1 MKKLIA
7 LSILTLLPLSILFSV
22 GVGIYVPDSKDY
34 VTAEGTAYSKDENM
48 AASSEYPV
56 GSILNLSLENGKS
69 ESVYVNDIYEM
80 PPDRKILLNAKA
92 AENLGIMATGY
103 DDFDV
108 EIVIAGE
115 ENEDLATRGWVKYL
129 VATAKSNAEALK
141 IYDSL
146 RANGLNA
153 AAKVHGDTIE
163 LYVRFVPQYQAIDML
178 SYLDSLGYTST
189 LQMPEVNPYL

>member
-7 LSILTLLPLSILFSV
+7 FLLLTLSPISILFSV

-34 VTAEGTAYSKDENM
+34 VTVEGTAYSKDENM

-80 PPDRKILLNAKA
+80 PPDRKILLNEKA
-92 AENLGIMATGY
+92 AENLGVMDTGY
-103 DDFDV
+103 DDFNV
-108 EIVIAGE
+108 EVVLEGE
-115 ENEDLATRGWVKYL
+115 EKDDLATRGWVKYL
-129 VATAKSNAEALK
+129 VATADSNKEAIR

-146 RANGLNA
+146 RANGLKA
-153 AAKVHGDTIE
+153 AAKVNGNTIE
-163 LYVRFVPQYQAIDML
+163 LYVRFVPQYQAVDML
-178 SYLDSLGYTST
+178 SFLDSLGYTST